1 MANEKLSAPRVAK
14 LTEPGY
20 YNDGNGLYLQV
31 SPAGTKSWIYRF
43 KLNGRAREMGL
54 GPYSKDDVTLARAR
68 ELAADCRQQV
78 RSGTDPIEVRKATQA
93 RERLEAAKVMTF
105 SACATAYIDAHRAS
119 WKNPKHASQWEN
131 TIATYAAPFFGSL
144 AVQSIDTGLVM
155 KALEPIWAKKT
166 ETASRLRGRIE
177 SVLDWAKV
185 RGYRTGEN
193 PARWKGHLDALLP
206 ARSKVQAVEHHAA
219 LHYAEV
225 GAFMQLL
232 RDETGVGARAL
243 EFLILTAARTG
254 EVIGALWG
262 EFDLQENVWTVPAA
276 RMKSRREHRVPL
288 SPAAVQVLTVMQAIR
303 TGDFVFPGRKKDTPL
318 SNMAMLQLLRRM
330 KRADL
335 TGHGFRSTF
344 RDWSAECTAYPGEVA
359 EAALAHIVGDK
370 VEAAYR
376 RGDLF
381 EKRRRMMIDWAKY
394 CGLVQRAAPMVTP
407 LKVG

>member
-1 MANEKLSAPRVAK
+1 
-14 LTEPGY
+14 
-20 YNDGNGLYLQV
+20 
-31 SPAGTKSWIYRF
+31 
-43 KLNGRAREMGL
+43 
-54 GPYSKDDVTLARAR
+54 
-68 ELAADCRQQV
+68 
-78 RSGTDPIEVRKATQA
+78 
-93 RERLEAAKVMTF
+93 
-105 SACATAYIDAHRAS
+105 
-119 WKNPKHASQWEN
+119 
-131 TIATYAAPFFGSL
+131 
-144 AVQSIDTGLVM
+144 
-155 KALEPIWAKKT
+155 
-166 ETASRLRGRIE
+166 
-177 SVLDWAKV
+177 
-185 RGYRTGEN
+185 
-193 PARWKGHLDALLP
+193 
-206 ARSKVQAVEHHAA
+206 
-219 LHYAEV
+219 
-225 GAFMQLL
+225 MQLL